1 MLTLVLFVS
10 CPNKW
15 PNACEYLCERKPYSD
30 FTYGEHQ
37 DLIFRMI
44 FFFLPES
51 LWRSKFLFKM
61 SEHMFCKE
69 KCELALVHQTVGDT
83 QVYLIADFSSFQ
95 KRARA
100 SPSSLQQPQHHRARQ
115 WTIAS
120 QNGRAARDLVSS
132 VQPPSTVQRAS
143 PRSGTV

>member
-61 SEHMFCKE
+61 IEHMFCKE
-69 KCELALVHQTVGDT
+69 KCELAFVHQTVGDT

-100 SPSSLQQPQHHRARQ
+100 SPSVSRTILYILSGSLSLLHVHLAFVPF
-115 WTIAS
+115 S
-120 QNGRAARDLVSS
+120 LV
-132 VQPPSTVQRAS
+132 
-143 PRSGTV
+143 